1 MFVMKTKYIIAII
14 LAICV
19 TAVFAACA
27 KPDDQKPAPT
37 EAPATVTEAPT
48 EEPTEAPTEVPTEE
62 PTEVPTEEPT
72 EAPTEDPDKTPSPIE
87 NMNLN
92 IPYVTDGL
100 VALYEGNYN
109 TANGMDKTSAVWGDL
124 SGNGL
129 DIELKLSDYCEW
141 RDDGLFV
148 SMRRINLPD
157 RIAELINGE
166 AYTVE
171 FAMKDL
177 VITGSNYA
185 TFLNSSGNDN
195 FALFIRVSDDAL
207 EFKCNNGIGSRP
219 NMVGD
224 AAELCA
230 TSTIAVTFEADGQIE
245 LYLNGEFIDSRDAA
259 SSTDI
264 AGHMFIGHPS
274 EEKSYDATITG
285 IRFYDR
291 VLSEKELASNA
302 KALGTITPKTPAE

>member
-1 MFVMKTKYIIAII
+1 MEAKHIIAII

-129 DIELKLSDYCEW
+129 DIALKLSDYCEW

-166 AYTVE
+166 LGKFFLIQAAF
-171 FAMKDL
+171 FA
-177 VITGSNYA
+177 
-185 TFLNSSGNDN
+185 
-195 FALFIRVSDDAL
+195 
-207 EFKCNNGIGSRP
+207 
-219 NMVGD
+219 
-224 AAELCA
+224 
-230 TSTIAVTFEADGQIE
+230 
-245 LYLNGEFIDSRDAA
+245 
-259 SSTDI
+259 
-264 AGHMFIGHPS
+264 
-274 EEKSYDATITG
+274 
-285 IRFYDR
+285 
-291 VLSEKELASNA
+291 
-302 KALGTITPKTPAE
+302 